1 VKRRGGKGTGT
12 VFYDRRRGRWVAQLT
27 VGHDPAT
34 GLPRKI
40 TRVFPTRKE
49 AEAWRVEQ
57 AARLHK
63 GLLGS
68 PEAIT
73 VREWASRW
81 LEGKAQEVRPRTL
94 ALYLQDLG
102 HAIPSL
108 KDPKTPDPFGSLRLQ
123 AVQPSHIRGV
133 LEGLKGRYS
142 LRTVRAVRQ
151 RLHQVFEEALAL
163 EVIARNPVDPVKVRA
178 PKGEGQGKA
187 ARALEPHE
195 VSAFLKALDHHKD
208 PRTAL
213 ALRLCLACGLRRGEV
228 LGLKWE
234 DLDLEAGI
242 LTVRRAWTENGKEL
256 LLTAPKTAK
265 GRRTVPIPHQT
276 LQRVKAYRE
285 MWLRQGFSPEE
296 LQGRWVF
303 PNLEADGSRPIHP
316 HSLNKALERIRKALG
331 LPHFRL
337 HDLRHTYG
345 SFLLA
350 NGAPVELVSERMG
363 HANPNI
369 TLAVYR
375 HLLEEERRGWVLDP
389 EDVAGPRGEA

>member
-1 VKRRGGKGTGT
+1 MP
-12 VFYDRRRGRWVAQLT
+12 RRGRGEGTIVRRPDGRWMGQIMVGYGPDGKPKRLT
-27 VGHDPAT
+27 VYG
-34 GLPRKI
+34 K
-40 TRVFPTRKE
+40 TRQEV
-49 AEAWRVEQ
+49 
-57 AARLHK
+57 AAKLADLAAQRHK
-63 GLLGS
+63 GLL
-68 PEAIT
+68 PEPT
-73 VREWASRW
+73 ETSLREWASRW

-94 ALYLQDLG
+94 DLYLQDLG

-108 KDPKTPDPFGSLRLQ
+108 KDPKAPDPFGSLRLQ

-133 LEGLKGRYS
+133 LEGLKKRYS

-163 EVIARNPVDPVKVRA
+163 EIIARNPVAPVNVRA
-178 PKGEGQGKA
+178 PKGEGQEKA

-195 VSAFLKALDHHKD
+195 VAAFLKALDHHKD

-234 DLDLEAGI
+234 DLDIEAGT
-242 LTVRRAWTENGKEL
+242 LTVHRAWTENGKGL

-265 GRRTVPIPHQT
+265 SRRTVPIPHQT

-285 MWLRQGFSPEE
+285 MWLSQGFSPEE
-296 LQGRWVF
+296 LRDKWLF
-303 PNLEADGSRPIHP
+303 PSLEDEARPIHP
-316 HSLNKALERIRKALG
+316 HSLNKALERIRKSLG
-331 LPHFRL
+331 LPRFRL

-363 HANPNI
+363 HANPNLSLI
-369 TLAVYR
+369 
-375 HLLEEERRGWVLDP
+375 HI
-389 EDVAGPRGEA
+389 